1 VAIDA
6 YDADVR
12 TACAKGRLGA
22 LAPDVLA
29 RLTEGAVLTNAA
41 GRVVVPYDP
50 ESQLLALVVDGLVR
64 TYVLA
69 ADGRQITLRYSRPGA
84 LVGAA
89 SLYAENAVHV
99 QMQAL
104 VDSRLLLMRPPRVRA
119 LARDEPTIAD
129 VLLHELA
136 ERTAAYM
143 ALMAATGLS
152 SVRHKV
158 VRHLFDLAAVGD
170 GGELV
175 AHLTQ
180 QELAE
185 HVGTVREVVARIL
198 RELREDGLV
207 ETGRDR
213 IVILDATLLHART
226 WPANE

>member
-1 VAIDA
+1 VELDR
-6 YDADVR
+6 YTADVAR
-12 TACAKGRLGA
+12 ACAEGRLGG
-22 LAPDVLA
+22 LSAPVLA
-29 RLTEGAVLTNAA
+29 RLTEGAVLTSAP
-41 GRVVVPYDP
+41 GRTTVPYDP
-50 ESQLLALVVDGLVR
+50 ASQLLALVVDGLVR

-89 SLYAENAVHV
+89 SLYAANAVHV

-119 LARDEPTIAD
+119 MARDEPAVAD

-143 ALMAATGLS
+143 DLMAATGLS
-152 SVRHKV
+152 SVRQKV
-158 VRHLFDLAAVGD
+158 VRHLFDLAAVGQ
-170 GGELV
+170 GGQLV
-175 AHLTQ
+175 ARLTQ
-180 QELAE
+180 QELAD
-185 HVGTVREVVARIL
+185 HAGTVREVVARIL
-198 RELREDGLV
+198 RELREGGLI

-213 IVILDATLLHART
+213 VEILDATALHART